1 MPSKHE
7 QPGWRDV
14 FNARLLN
21 DAQYDGPHDIPWINT
36 TTQLPNRLIAY
47 SEAKRTNDTD
57 QWVCFYQED
66 HKFLHDV
73 WEEPDIALRTLQR
86 FKGVI
91 TPDFSM
97 YRDMPLV
104 QQEFAIFMGHAAGHY
119 WHEHGIPVIPNVRWG
134 DERTYEIACNGVP
147 RCSTI
152 SIGALG
158 CLKDRTNRQI
168 FVDGLAYVMDTL
180 SPKTLVVYGSTPEQI
195 FAPYTNAGVNVLR
208 FPSQIELAHHKEV
221 V

>member
-1 MPSKHE
+1 M
-7 QPGWRDV
+7 
-14 FNARLLN
+14 
-21 DAQYDGPHDIPWINT
+21 
-36 TTQLPNRLIAY
+36 
-47 SEAKRTNDTD
+47 
-57 QWVCFYQED
+57 
-66 HKFLHDV
+66 
-73 WEEPDIALRTLQR
+73 
-86 FKGVI
+86 
-91 TPDFSM
+91 
-97 YRDMPLV
+97 
-104 QQEFAIFMGHAAGHY
+104 
-119 WHEHGIPVIPNVRWG
+119 RWG